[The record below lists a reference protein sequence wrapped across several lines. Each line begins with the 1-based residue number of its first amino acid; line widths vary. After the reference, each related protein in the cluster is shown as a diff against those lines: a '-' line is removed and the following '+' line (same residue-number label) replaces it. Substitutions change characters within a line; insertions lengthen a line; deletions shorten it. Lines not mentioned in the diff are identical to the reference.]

1 MIMSTR
7 SEQFHASQQRHRT
20 KRAAK
25 KAKEHETKK
34 ERIKRKEH
42 AHANARAGKK
52 ATVALE
58 PRSATGRASRKS
70 TRASANRGKS
80 DVNVS
85 ELRAE
90 RTQMTPEARYRNRK

>member
-1 MIMSTR
+1 MATR
-7 SEQFHASQQRHRT
+7 SEQFRAAEQRHRS

-42 AHANARAGKK
+42 AHANVRAGKK

-58 PRSATGRASRKS
+58 PRPAKGRPSRKS
-70 TRASANRGKS
+70 TRASANRAKS

-90 RTQMTPEARYRNRK
+90 RTQATSDARYRNRK